1 MTAGLSSAWCV
12 HVATYHGG
20 IRLES
25 AVPGHGLPLECSG
38 FAYVLTQ
45 ERELLPHAEV
55 LRRITARQPRP
66 RLIKVAVRPT
76 LAQAD
81 KLAKRWAQ

>member
-25 AVPGHGLPLECSG
+25 AVP
-38 FAYVLTQ
+38 
-45 ERELLPHAEV
+45 V